1 MRRRNW
7 TDQPGNGGA
16 SLTTSFNV
24 PVSVHLINF
33 LSHVLI
39 IGWQVAK
46 PTPDLFTDIRKASEL
61 NEHPVN
67 RPNRLETGCCKNG
80 KIIIL
85 RFTKTTFSSHFL
97 ERKKI
102 ESIPT
107 YLPIYL
113 PACHIPHN

>member
-16 SLTTSFNV
+16 SLTTSFNL

-46 PTPDLFTDIRKASEL
+46 PTPDLFTDIRK
-61 NEHPVN
+61 
-67 RPNRLETGCCKNG
+67 
-80 KIIIL
+80 
-85 RFTKTTFSSHFL
+85 

>member
-24 PVSVHLINF
+24 AVSVHLINF

-39 IGWQVAK
+39 VGWQVAK

-67 RPNRLETGCCKNG
+67 RPNHLETGCCKNG

-85 RFTKTTFSSHFL
+85 CFTKTTFSSQSFSRT
-97 ERKKI
+97 EENRI
-102 ESIPT
+102 NT
-107 YLPIYL
+107 DL
-113 PACHIPHN
+113 PAHHLPHN

>member
-24 PVSVHLINF
+24 AVSVHLINF

-39 IGWQVAK
+39 VGWQVAK
-46 PTPDLFTDIRKASEL
+46 PTPDLFTDIRKGLLRQQLQASEL

-80 KIIIL
+80 
-85 RFTKTTFSSHFL
+85 
-97 ERKKI
+97 
-102 ESIPT
+102 
-107 YLPIYL
+107 
-113 PACHIPHN
+113 